1 MNAKH
6 FEEWWTQKLLPS
18 IQQHLPAGAVIV
30 MDNAPYHTAK
40 TQASK
45 CPTTSSRKAEIQEW
59 LSQRAIHWTP
69 DMVKKE
75 LLDLVKLN
83 KPSPKYVCDEEA
95 EKQGIEVLR
104 LPPYHCIFNPIE
116 LVWARLKAKVAN
128 INTTYK
134 IGDVQEHVHSVFA
147 SLKPELWSGCCT
159 HCDKLVD
166 QAWVNDGLQD
176 EMIDK
181 IIIELGDSDDSDD
194 SDDDDGD
201 EDEDLVHEDNDDDD
215 DANDDAGN

>member
-1 MNAKH
+1 
-6 FEEWWTQKLLPS
+6 
-18 IQQHLPAGAVIV
+18 
-30 MDNAPYHTAK
+30 
-40 TQASK
+40 
-45 CPTTSSRKAEIQEW
+45 
-59 LSQRAIHWTP
+59 
-69 DMVKKE
+69 MVKKE

-95 EKQGIEVLR
+95 EKQGIDVLR

-116 LVWARLKAKVAN
+116 LVWARLKGNVAN
-128 INTTYK
+128 INKTYK
-134 IGDVQEHVHSVFA
+134 IGDVQEHVHNAFA
-147 SLKPELWSGCCT
+147 SLKPELWPNCCR
-159 HCDKLVD
+159 HCDALVD
-166 QAWVNDGLQD
+166 QSWVNDGLQD

-201 EDEDLVHEDNDDDD
+201 DDEDLVHEDDDDDDDD